1 MTHGMV
7 EVSLNSQP
15 TSQVKSDRVVYLEE
29 TLHLRHDPFSYPV
42 AEVEIQVN
50 PYDPPFFRY
59 YVDPPYESA
68 DEANSPLL
76 DNLEQSGAAII
87 YGAAGSGKTTLCYRL
102 EAACRETAV
111 PTLTLNHVLGKDPD
125 LTDPEGFWQ
134 TLNEG
139 LATDLFIQVL
149 ERFDSFSPTLLTELT
164 PSLAHYWTGHIP
176 QFSRNIQRHLAQRQP
191 TAATGMSAQWW
202 PIWQRAAVRYTP
214 FTPARAQFLSRLLE
228 TSPPWSNGQLID
240 KNSFQKGIALAQRLG
255 FAQVFFLVDIV
266 EAEKRAQKK
275 LDSHIQRLWRD
286 LLPLPMPIPFYP
298 KFFLPI
304 RLKPLLDSL
313 IGQIPLISPI
323 FSAIMNWNRSQAL
336 TELIEN
342 RFRSAGGWIRGFDVL
357 ASEEIVSELSEAIL
371 RVANHSPRRLLQ
383 VHSLLIEAHVSRDP
397 KDPQITTAD
406 WQRLCDLW
414 SYDPPS
420 PIPLMGSAT
429 IVRS

>member
-1 MTHGMV
+1 M
-7 EVSLNSQP
+7 SIQP
-15 TSQVKSDRVVYLEE
+15 ASQVKSNRAIYIED
-29 TLHLRHDPFSYPV
+29 TLHLRHDPFFFPV

-50 PYDPPFFRY
+50 PDDPPFFRY

-68 DEANSPLL
+68 DVANNPLL
-76 DNLEQSGAAII
+76 DNLEQLGATVV
-87 YGAAGSGKTTLCYRL
+87 YGASGSGKTTLCYRL
-102 EAACRETAV
+102 EAACREMAV

-125 LTDPEGFWQ
+125 LTDREEFWQ
-134 TLNEG
+134 SLNKG
-139 LATDLFIQVL
+139 LAIDLFIQVM
-149 ERFDSFSPTLLTELT
+149 ERFDSFPPTLLTELSH
-164 PSLAHYWTGHIP
+164 SLAHYWMHHVP
-176 QFSRNIQRHLAQRQP
+176 QFSHNIQRHLAQRQP
-191 TAATGMSAQWW
+191 TAATGMSEQWW

-228 TSPPWSNGQLID
+228 TSPSWSTGQLTD
-240 KNSFQKGIALAQRLG
+240 KNSFQKGISLAQRLG

-266 EAEKRAQKK
+266 EAEKRAQIK
-275 LDSHIQRLWRD
+275 LGGHIQRLWRD
-286 LLPLPMPIPFYP
+286 LLPLPMSIPFYP
-298 KFFLPI
+298 KFFLPT

-313 IGQIPLISPI
+313 IGQTPLISPI

-383 VHSLLIEAHVSRDP
+383 VHSLLVEAHVSRDP
-397 KDPQITTAD
+397 TDPQITAAD

-414 SYDPPS
+414 IYEAPHPT
-420 PIPLMGSAT
+420 PLISSAT
-429 IVRS
+429 NMRS